1 MRGIWEMYSTMIPL
15 RFLYILIKVFVSRN
29 PNGCKKM
36 NDRARELDKIA
47 YEQTATYDMV
57 ESGSY

>member
-1 MRGIWEMYSTMIPL
+1 MYSTMIPL